1 MIKIEKTV
9 IKHRIDLSLTNTNM
23 VVFATAAIF
32 LPYIL
37 SGIILISL
45 AIYILWNKD
54 TRQLV
59 FIHPGSGILKCF
71 FTYMLFI
78 SLLYQNWVGLLAAIG
93 ISLAIVLALYMRSV
107 MTKELYE
114 RLLTFVCGLSLTSA
128 GYAITEAIISFL
140 IDGRHNHRISSVF
153 FHPNYFGTIVGTVII
168 ICVYKFLTNKENR
181 SFYLVVACVNIISM
195 YLCKSMFVWVEVFVG
210 VTILLIA
217 LKKYRL
223 LALWLGAAL
232 LAGIL
237 IFGLNLQLIPR
248 LSVANVT
255 FQLRKQVWSITIR
268 EIMKA
273 PLFGHGPMSFY
284 FLTDVAYRNQII
296 PHAHSLFLDS
306 ILNYGIIGF
315 VLITIYYVKS
325 FITYIKGCL
334 KEKNNTT
341 FYLVLAVIG
350 ATLAHGITDL
360 TILWIQTL
368 PLLML
373 VLSGQGVVEK
383 ETMIDYNLWVSLP
396 NQMKAN
402 MMYPFFMKYQKSNK

>member
-1 MIKIEKTV
+1 M
-9 IKHRIDLSLTNTNM
+9 KHRIDLSLTNTNM

-37 SGIILISL
+37 SGIILISI
-45 AIYILWNKD
+45 AIYIIWNKD

-59 FIHPGSGILKCF
+59 FIHPGSGIIKCL

-78 SLLYQNWVGLLAAIG
+78 SFLYQNWIGLLAAIG
-93 ISLAIVLALYMRSV
+93 ICLAIVFAFYMRSV

-114 RLLTFVCGLSLTSA
+114 QLLTFVCGLSLTSA
-128 GYAITEAIISFL
+128 GYAITEAVISYF

-168 ICVYKFLTNKENR
+168 ICAYKFLTIKKNKH
-181 SFYLVVACVNIISM
+181 FYLIVACVNVINM

-210 VTILLIA
+210 ITILLIA

-223 LALWLGAAL
+223 LALWLSAAL

-237 IFGLNLQLIPR
+237 IFGLNFQLIPR
-248 LSVANVT
+248 LSVADVT
-255 FQLRKQVWSITIR
+255 FQLRKQVWRITLR
-268 EIMKA
+268 EIKKA
-273 PLFGHGPMSFY
+273 PLLGHGPMSFY

-296 PHAHSLFLDS
+296 PHAHSLYLDT

-315 VLITIYYVKS
+315 ALISYYCVKNYKA
-325 FITYIKGCL
+325 YIKSCL
-334 KEKNNTT
+334 GKKNITSS
-341 FYLVLAVIG
+341 YLVLAVIG
-350 ATLAHGITDL
+350 ATLVHGLTDI
-360 TILWIQTL
+360 TILWVQTL

-383 ETMIDYNLWVSLP
+383 ETMVDYKLWVSLP

-402 MMYPFFMKYQKSNK
+402 IMYPFLMNQKSNKVS